1 MSSVFSSSRLKVTP
15 STFFF
20 FSLFFFF
27 YKRKCCIGKMK
38 CLLLRCVQATLSF
51 ILSYP
56 VIFHCL
62 FSRNYCPTIQAL
74 SNCLGFVSASDAINR
89 LQVSASRS

>member
-27 YKRKCCIGKMK
+27 LQKKMLHRKNEMPSTQMCPSHVVLHSVLSCHISLSVLQE
-38 CLLLRCVQATLSF
+38 LLSDHSSVVKLFGICV
-51 ILSYP
+51 
-56 VIFHCL
+56 C
-62 FSRNYCPTIQAL
+62 
-74 SNCLGFVSASDAINR
+74 
-89 LQVSASRS
+89 